1 MVNRSNP
8 KGVASN
14 HKAGG
19 YAGEEHRFGAFCL
32 YSTYLEVVV
41 KQSHIRD
48 MAAVYAALDKDSSLM
63 RHLTY
68 DARYEWHYDAIEA
81 GRFDPYSNLYDMG
94 YERMAFAFQMLH
106 MIETMMGER

>member
-1 MVNRSNP
+1 M
-8 KGVASN
+8 
-14 HKAGG
+14 
-19 YAGEEHRFGAFCL
+19 
-32 YSTYLEVVV
+32 

-48 MAAVYAALDKDSSLM
+48 MAAVYAALDTDSNVMEGLN
-63 RHLTY
+63 Y
-68 DARYEWHYDAIEA
+68 DQRYEWHYDRIEA